1 MPAAAQIL
9 KNFAMF
15 IDGRVYAGNVDSI
28 QLPALTVKTE
38 DYRAG
43 GMDAPVA
50 LDMGM
55 EKMESTIR
63 MSNWNR
69 DIAGLWGVGPGAP
82 KMFVF
87 RGALESLNGTIEPV
101 EVMMEGTLD
110 DIQHDDVTPGTK
122 AGVTLKV
129 NVRAYRYTHNGQEV
143 HNIDVVNMK
152 RIVNGVDRLSSI
164 RTALGLN

>member
-9 KNFAMF
+9 KNFALF
-15 IDGRVYAGNVDSI
+15 IDGRVYAGNVDSV
-28 QLPALTVKTE
+28 QLPALTLKLE

-43 GMDAPVA
+43 GMDAPVS

-55 EKMESTIR
+55 EKMTCTVK

-69 DIAGLWGVGPGAP
+69 DVAGLWGVGPGAP

-101 EVMMEGTLD
+101 EVMMEGTMD
-110 DIQHDDVTPGTK
+110 DFQHDDVQPGAK
-122 AGVTLKV
+122 AGVTFTINL
-129 NVRAYRYTHNGQEV
+129 RTYRYTQNGQEV

-152 RIVNGVDRLSSI
+152 RTINGVDRLSSV